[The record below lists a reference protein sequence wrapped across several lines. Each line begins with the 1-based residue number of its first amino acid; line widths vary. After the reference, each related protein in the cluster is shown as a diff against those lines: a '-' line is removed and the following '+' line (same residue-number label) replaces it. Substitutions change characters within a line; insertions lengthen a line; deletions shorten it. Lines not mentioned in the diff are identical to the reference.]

1 MKEKDISKSV
11 NVTVGGDVSGQ
22 IVVGNHNL
30 VIGGVYGGVVNLIAP
45 GKQPTF
51 SPRPKPVYLRPR
63 AFPGL
68 LDRETE
74 QKTAVNALQIPE
86 SVSISGEDGIGKTA
100 LMRFLAYN
108 SPGDNFPDG
117 IIYLSAQGY
126 GVEDLRQ
133 YIFESFFESDIALK
147 PTEAN
152 LSRSLQELRAL
163 ILLDD
168 VLLSYAEVTQ
178 LINSIP
184 QSNFIFGSP
193 SRCLWGEGGCI
204 ELGGLPIKESL
215 TLLERE
221 IGHALNEQEKLTA
234 EEFCREINGN
244 PLTVLQAAGLLHQ
257 GVAFPEILGR
267 LKKPKEQFVK
277 DILNDLST
285 SQRQVMYLLAVS
297 NGHPIPAKHL
307 AALCQDNDLDATLK
321 KLIELKLIQSHSPAY
336 SLTGTLALSIGKL
349 TDLDNWEERLRN
361 YFVGWIKQNPPLPDI
376 TDVLN
381 LTLTLLEKANREH
394 RWDDVITLGRGI
406 EKALSMVKRWEAW
419 LHVLEWILNA
429 ARALGNRSLQGWALH
444 QLGTRELCLG
454 NLEIAKETL
463 TQALN
468 IRHALGDK
476 AAAAVTQHNLNLII
490 APPAPPRDTP
500 RSGPKPA
507 PKGGGSSI
515 LKAFFTLTVITAVV
529 AVAAIVIIF
538 GPWWVKPPD
547 TYVAV
552 PIATTKAPNKPLP
565 TTEKPPTQKPPT
577 SKPPTSKPPTKK
589 PPTITP
595 TPTLTATPCRFG
607 VWYCEDFED
616 KNALNWELSP
626 AWSIQQDGGGYLLEG
641 SGHEWASLTEHE
653 WSNFRVRFNLRLWE
667 GTIHLNYR
675 ILSDPGYSIVRYYF
689 GVSEKYVY
697 LQKSLYGGGWKDLGA
712 TDNYFSLGNW
722 HTVEIAGWDGHIAIY
737 IDGSLIMQYND
748 EEYLP
753 SGSIAFETL
762 DNSTAQVDNIE
773 VMESGEEPSSGIGT
787 VHIITPMILS
797 VTCTST
803 YMTSEENTDRPGLD
817 YWSDIYSDPIDYVRF
832 TAATCQKKCFDDP
845 ACMAFTYDDNLRQ
858 CWLKNGA
865 PNAVYKAGDT
875 SGIRV
880 CK

>member
-1 MKEKDISKSV
+1 MKEKKMTKSV

-30 VIGGVYGGVVNLIAP
+30 VIGGVYGGVVNLITP

-51 SPRPKPVYLRPR
+51 TPHPKPVYLRPR

-68 LDRETE
+68 LDREAE
-74 QKTAVNALQIPE
+74 QKTAVNTLQMPE
-86 SVSISGEDGIGKTA
+86 SLSISGEDGIGKTA
-100 LMRFLAYN
+100 LMRYLAYN

-126 GVEDLRQ
+126 SMEDLRQ

-147 PTEAN
+147 PTEAK
-152 LSRSLQELRAL
+152 LSHSLQELRAL

-168 VLLSYAEVTQ
+168 LSLNYAEVTQ
-178 LINSIP
+178 LINSIS
-184 QSNFIFGSP
+184 QSNFIFGSS
-193 SRCLWGEGGCI
+193 SRCLWGEGNCI

-221 IGHALNEQEKLTA
+221 LGRALNEQEKLIA
-234 EEFCREINGN
+234 EEFCREVNGN
-244 PLTVLQAAGLLHQ
+244 PLTVLQAAGLLRQ
-257 GVAFPEILGR
+257 RVAFSEMLVR
-267 LKKPKEQFVK
+267 LRMPKEQFVK
-277 DILNDLST
+277 DILSGLSA
-285 SQRQVMYLLAVS
+285 SQRQVMFLLAVS
-297 NGHPIPAKHL
+297 NGQPIPAKHL
-307 AALCQDNDLDATLK
+307 AVLCQDKDLDTTLN
-321 KLIELKLIQSHSPAY
+321 KLIELNLIQSHSPAY
-336 SLTGTLALSIGKL
+336 SLRGTLAFSIGKF
-349 TDLDNWEERLRN
+349 TDLDNWEERLLN
-361 YFVGWIKQNPPLPDI
+361 YFVGWIKQNPPLPEI

-406 EKALSMVKRWEAW
+406 EKALCMVKRWEAW

-429 ARALGNRSLQGWALH
+429 TRELGNRSLQGWALH

-454 NLEIAKETL
+454 NLETAKKTL
-463 TQALN
+463 TQALD

-476 AAAAVTQHNLNLII
+476 SAATVTQHNLDLII
-490 APPAPPRDTP
+490 APPTPPRDTP

-515 LKAFFTLTVITAVV
+515 LKVLFMLTVMAAVV
-529 AVAAIVIIF
+529 VAIVIIF
-538 GPWWVKPPD
+538 GPSWVKPSD
-547 TYVAV
+547 THEAV
-552 PIATTKAPNKPLP
+552 PIATTKAPSEVHP
-565 TTEKPPTQKPPT
+565 TTKKTPTQRPPTQ
-577 SKPPTSKPPTKK
+577 KPPTKK

-595 TPTLTATPCRFG
+595 TPTLTSTPCRFG
-607 VWYCEDFED
+607 IWYCEDFED

-626 AWSIQQDGGGYLLEG
+626 AWHIQPDGSNYLLEG

-653 WSNFRVRFNLRLWE
+653 WRNFRVRFNLRLFG

-675 ILSDPGYSIVRYYF
+675 ILPDPGYGITRYYF

-697 LQKSLYGGGWKDLGA
+697 LQKSLHGGGWEDLDS
-712 TDNYFSLGNW
+712 TDNYISLGDW
-722 HTVEIAGWDGHIAIY
+722 HTIEIAGWDGHVVIY
-737 IDGSLIMQYND
+737 IDGSLIMQYYD

-762 DNSTAQVDNIE
+762 DNSNAQVDNIE

-787 VHIITPMILS
+787 IYIITPIILP

-803 YMTSEENTDRPGLD
+803 YMTSEENTDRPGMD
-817 YWSDIYSDPIDYVRF
+817 YWSDIYSDPIDYVLF
-832 TAATCQKKCFDDP
+832 TAATCQEKCYNDP

-858 CWLKNGA
+858 CWLKSGV
-865 PNAVYKAGDT
+865 PNAAYKAGDT